1 MNKLSINDKSRW
13 LVPLL
18 ICIFCSLTY
27 WQTTLF
33 ETVPEILKRGTQPSD
48 FPQMVLFLIA
58 GLAMLILFKDS
69 PKPIAKLEPK
79 VLKTMGLLVGFT
91 LLAEIDMFLGL
102 GVFAASLSFLWGE
115 KRVIALFLVG
125 VLAPVIVFFFF
136 DFIFEIRFPR
146 GILTNIWYG

>member
-1 MNKLSINDKSRW
+1 
-13 LVPLL
+13 
-18 ICIFCSLTY
+18 
-27 WQTTLF
+27 
-33 ETVPEILKRGTQPSD
+33 
-48 FPQMVLFLIA
+48 
-58 GLAMLILFKDS
+58 MLILFKDN